1 MSPAN
6 VLSLQQD
13 GIAAARAG
21 NKSLAHRLLLEAS
34 KYDHKNKS
42 VWLWLAV
49 VAPSVETSVAY
60 LREALALSP
69 DNVQIVAALQQAE
82 KRLAKQQTAVWHC
95 PICQAGASTAQA
107 TCPSCHAVVSL
118 ANYDALL
125 KATPDSGRV
134 LAAMTRLQDQ
144 LEANENDVATRYK
157 LALAHLNLG
166 ETAIGL
172 QQLQAALRLQP
183 ENSLI
188 KTAVATVETHL
199 LPEPTPEPAAEPII
213 SAPAPPAEPA
223 PSAWICPL
231 CLTGA
236 DAPADPCP
244 TCGAIL
250 TLTDVNSVLANEGA
264 ERELLQTAVTRLE
277 QENREQTAVAT
288 YYKLALAQLNLG
300 QIDAGI
306 AQLNDGLQLQP
317 DNRAMRTLVTVLLQ
331 HKAAE
336 EAAKAK
342 EAKPAENKD
351 VIMIV
356 DDSPT
361 IRKLVSMTL
370 EEAGYGVVAAA
381 DGMQALGKLNGHSPD
396 LNGRLPDLILLDIT
410 MPRMDGY
417 QVCKI
422 IKGYKQT
429 KGIPVVMLSGKDGF
443 FDKVRGRIAGSTD
456 YITKPFQPK
465 ALVQAVDKHTKRGRN

>member
-6 VLSLQQD
+6 VLNLQQE

-21 NKSLAHRLLLEAS
+21 NKSTAHRLLLKAS
-34 KYDHKNKS
+34 KLDPKNKS

-49 VAPSVETSVAY
+49 VAPSAAASVSY
-60 LREALALSP
+60 LREAQTLSP
-69 DNVQIVAALQQAE
+69 KNAQILAALQQAE
-82 KRLAKQQTAVWHC
+82 KRLEREQTAVWHC
-95 PICQAGASTAQA
+95 PICETAASTAQEI
-107 TCPSCHAVVSL
+107 CPACQSVVSL
-118 ANYDALL
+118 SNHEALFNNPSPNSDKL
-125 KATPDSGRV
+125 
-134 LAAMTRLQDQ
+134 LAAMTRLQER
-144 LEANENDVATRYK
+144 LEAQPSDVATRYK

-166 ETAIGL
+166 ETAGGL
-172 QQLQAALRLQP
+172 EQLRAALTQQP
-183 ENSLI
+183 DNSLI
-188 KTAVATVETHL
+188 KTAVLTVEAH
-199 LPEPTPEPAAEPII
+199 LPEQPAPET
-213 SAPAPPAEPA
+213 APAEKA
-223 PSAWICPL
+223 PIAPAWICPL

-236 DAPADPCP
+236 DAPADPCT

-250 TLTDVNSVLANEGA
+250 TLTDVKSVLENAGAN
-264 ERELLQTAVTRLE
+264 RDLLEAAVQRLQEENGQETAVS
-277 QENREQTAVAT
+277 T

-300 QIDAGI
+300 QIDIGI
-306 AQLNDGLQLQP
+306 EQLNAGLKLQS
-317 DNRAMRTLVTVLLQ
+317 DNRAMRALVTVLLQ

-342 EAKPAENKD
+342 ASLPDKNKD

-370 EEAGYGVVAAA
+370 EEAGYGVVSAA
-381 DGMQALGKLNGHSPD
+381 DGMQALGKLNGQSPD

-443 FDKVRGRIAGSTD
+443 FDRVRGRIAGSTD

-465 ALVQAVDKHTKRGRN
+465 ELVQAVNKHTKRGRN

>member
-6 VLSLQQD
+6 VLNLQQE

-21 NKSLAHRLLLEAS
+21 NKPTAHRLLLEAS
-34 KYDHKNKS
+34 KNDPKNKS
-42 VWLWLAV
+42 IWLWLAV
-49 VAPSVETSVAY
+49 VAPSAAESVSY

-69 DNVQIVAALQQAE
+69 GNAQIAAALQQAE
-82 KRLAKQQTAVWHC
+82 KRLEREQTAVWHC
-95 PICQAGASTAQA
+95 PICETAASTAQE
-107 TCPSCHAVVSL
+107 TCPSCRAVVSL
-118 ANYDALL
+118 SNQEALFNNPSPNSEKL
-125 KATPDSGRV
+125 
-134 LAAMTRLQDQ
+134 LAAMTRLQQ
-144 LEANENDVATRYK
+144 RLEKQPNDVATRYK

-166 ETAIGL
+166 ELAIGL
-172 QQLQAALRLQP
+172 EQLRAALVQQP
-183 ENSLI
+183 DNSLI
-188 KTAVATVETHL
+188 KTAVSTIEAR
-199 LPEPTPEPAAEPII
+199 LPK
-213 SAPAPPAEPA
+213 EPA
-223 PSAWICPL
+223 PETVPAEETPVAPAWICPL

-236 DAPADPCP
+236 EAPADPCT

-250 TLTDVNSVLANEGA
+250 TLTDVKSVLENAGAN
-264 ERELLQTAVTRLE
+264 RELLETAVQRLQE
-277 QENREQTAVAT
+277 ENRRETAVST
-288 YYKLALAQLNLG
+288 HYKLALAQLNLG
-300 QIDAGI
+300 QIDIGI
-306 AQLNDGLQLQP
+306 DQLNAGLKLQS
-317 DNRAMRTLVTVLLQ
+317 DNRAIRALVTVLLQ

-342 EAKPAENKD
+342 AALPDKNKD

-370 EEAGYGVVAAA
+370 EEAGYGVVSAA

-465 ALVQAVDKHTKRGRN
+465 ELVQAVNKHTKRGRN